1 MDDLSIVCKTSQKQS
16 AERLQINKNVCVF
29 PHMQA
34 DKMRG
39 KEKYKTQEVC
49 PNFYVLFLFLMK
61 TQRQSVDFDL
71 FGGKKFK
78 KLMPYSGILGN
89 PDPHCTVQQN

>member
-1 MDDLSIVCKTSQKQS
+1 
-16 AERLQINKNVCVF
+16 
-29 PHMQA
+29 MQA